1 MFKCQLCKQVTPTRT
16 KAQRIV
22 LEIRPRTYKKPPE
35 TRLANNKWIKIKK
48 DWSDLPN
55 PSGYETVREIIAC
68 PVCAAAYNL
77 QKDKA

>member
-1 MFKCQLCKQVTPTRT
+1 MFTCQLCKQVTPART

-22 LEIRPRTYKKPPE
+22 LETRRRTYKKPPE
-35 TRLANNKWIKIKK
+35 TRFYKNKWIKIKK

-55 PSGYETVREIIAC
+55 PAGYEIVREVLAC